1 MTSTNRTELFADDS
15 PDETP
20 SAQAAPR
27 FVLSGGGSGGHLCPG
42 LAVAESLRR
51 ESPFARILF
60 LAPGRAVEDLL
71 FAGVRYERRRVT
83 SLRGPGG
90 YLALPHRAVAS
101 LAQSLAILARFRPA
115 AVVGLGGFGSV
126 PPALAARALRIP
138 LVLLEQNAVA
148 GRANVFLSRRAERV
162 YCAFSSAAKEMTAAR
177 VDVVGNPTRRDVLE
191 GDREAAYRFF
201 GLEPRR
207 RTLLVLGGSQGASA
221 LNGAVIAH
229 LHHLGTLRDG
239 VQAIHVTGARDVTR
253 VREVYDREGVPAF
266 VTPFLTEMGLAYAV
280 ADLALSRAG
289 GTTVAE
295 LMGNGVPAVLV
306 PYPHHADRH
315 QLRNAQEA
323 VAAGA
328 AVICEEESLADPR
341 SFLQNVAGLLVVDP
355 DRRRDM
361 AARARAASRTNA
373 ADTVAHD
380 LLRLAAARSTRC
392 PPESARWAVR
402 TSAG

>member
-1 MTSTNRTELFADDS
+1 MTATSRPDGLDS
-15 PDETP
+15 DRHDE
-20 SAQAAPR
+20 AAAPR
-27 FVLSGGGSGGHLCPG
+27 FVLAGGGSGGHLCPG
-42 LAVAESLRR
+42 LAVAEAIRR
-51 ESPFARILF
+51 ESPASRVLF

-71 FAGVRYERRRVT
+71 FAHARYERRRVT
-83 SLRGPGG
+83 SLRGRGG

-148 GRANVFLSRRAERV
+148 GKANVFLSRRAERV
-162 YCAFSSAAKEMTAAR
+162 YCAFPSAAKEMPGAA

-207 RTLLVLGGSQGASA
+207 RTLLVLGGSQGAAA
-221 LNGAVIAH
+221 LNTAVIAH
-229 LHHLGTLRDG
+229 LHRLGTLRDG
-239 VQAIHVTGARDVTR
+239 VQALHVTGARDVAR
-253 VREVYDREGVPAF
+253 VREVYEREGVPAY
-266 VTPFLTEMGLAYAV
+266 VTPFLAEMGLAYAV

-295 LMGNGVPAVLV
+295 LLGNGVPSVLV

-328 AVICEEESLADPR
+328 AVICEEESLSDPKA
-341 SFLQNVAGLLVVDP
+341 FLQHVVGLLVVDP
-355 DRRRDM
+355 DRRRAM
-361 AARARAASRTNA
+361 AARARAAARTNA
-373 ADTVAHD
+373 ADVVAAD
-380 LLRLAAARSTRC
+380 LLRLAATRATRSPRE
-392 PPESARWAVR
+392 PARWRVR
-402 TSAG
+402 PSAG

>member
-1 MTSTNRTELFADDS
+1 MRAGSPAAAEPPVDDLGS
-15 PDETP
+15 
-20 SAQAAPR
+20 SSAPR
-27 FVLSGGGSGGHLCPG
+27 FVLAGGGSGGHLCPG
-42 LAVAESLRR
+42 LAVAESILR
-51 ESPFARILF
+51 ESAGSRILF

-71 FAGVRYERRRVT
+71 FAGARFERRRVT

-90 YLALPHRAVAS
+90 YFALPHRAVAS

-126 PPALAARALRIP
+126 PPALAARALRVP

-148 GRANVFLSRRAERV
+148 GKANVFLSRRAERV
-162 YCAFSSAAKEMTAAR
+162 YCAFSSAAREMHAPAS
-177 VDVVGNPTRRDVLE
+177 VVGNPTRRDVLE
-191 GDREAAYRFF
+191 GDREAAYRYF

-221 LNGAVIAH
+221 LNAAIVSH
-229 LHHLGTLRDG
+229 LHRLGTLRDG
-239 VQAIHVTGARDVTR
+239 VQAIHVTGVRDVAR
-253 VREVYDREGVPAF
+253 VREAYEREGVPAF
-266 VTPFLTEMGLAYAV
+266 VTAFLSEMGLAYAV

-295 LMGNGVPAVLV
+295 LLGNGVPAVLV

-328 AVICEEESLADPR
+328 AVICEEGALAEPR
-341 SFLQNVAGLLVVDP
+341 AFLQHVAGLLVVDP
-355 DRRRDM
+355 DRRREM
-361 AARARAASRTNA
+361 AARARAAARTNA
-373 ADTVAHD
+373 AEMVAKD
-380 LLRLAAARSTRC
+380 LLRLAAARAPRVPSD
-392 PPESARWAVR
+392 SARWAV
-402 TSAG
+402 SAG

>member
-1 MTSTNRTELFADDS
+1 MRSTSRRSDFEVGPLEES
-15 PDETP
+15 
-20 SAQAAPR
+20 AAPR
-27 FVLSGGGSGGHLCPG
+27 FVLAGGGSGGHLCPG
-42 LAVAESLRR
+42 LAVAEAILR
-51 ESPFARILF
+51 ESPASRILF

-71 FAGVRYERRRVT
+71 FAGTRYERRRVT
-83 SLRGPGG
+83 SLRGRGG
-90 YLALPHRAVAS
+90 RLAIPHRAVAS
-101 LAQSLAILARFRPA
+101 LAQSLAILARFRPS

-148 GRANVFLSRRAERV
+148 GKANVFLSRRAERV
-162 YCAFSSAAKEMTAAR
+162 YCAFTSAAREMAGAA

-221 LNGAVIAH
+221 LNSAVISH
-229 LHHLGTLRDG
+229 LHRLGTLRDG
-239 VQAIHVTGARDVTR
+239 VQALHVTGARDVAR
-253 VREVYDREGVPAF
+253 VREVYEREGIPAF
-266 VTPFLTEMGLAYAV
+266 VTPFLSEMGLAYAV

-295 LMGNGVPAVLV
+295 LLGNGVPAVLV

-341 SFLQNVAGLLVVDP
+341 AFLQHVVGLLVVDP
-355 DRRRDM
+355 DRRKAM
-361 AARARAASRTNA
+361 AARARAVARTNA
-373 ADTVAHD
+373 ADVVAAD
-380 LLRLAAARSTRC
+380 LLRLAATRATRA
-392 PPESARWAVR
+392 PREPARWRVR